1 MRLFNNRLLNNELSE
16 LYLYIIHE
24 MKIGFNEI
32 VVSNEE
38 DIDKAIDIIKF
49 LCLYPYVKVSLK
61 NNI

>member
-1 MRLFNNRLLNNELSE
+1 
-16 LYLYIIHE
+16 